1 MSSEILLFV
10 ECSVSLMNFKVT
22 ALKTFKV
29 ALEFRISYSSAIE
42 AIRKSIINKTLLK
55 FFLIWNYLICEDIV
69 CEHKSIVE
77 YIRYFITFFVLI
89 KEKFVE

>member
-1 MSSEILLFV
+1 
-10 ECSVSLMNFKVT
+10 MNFKVT

-55 FFLIWNYLICEDIV
+55 FFLI
-69 CEHKSIVE
+69 
-77 YIRYFITFFVLI
+77 
-89 KEKFVE
+89 